1 MIRTLLLLV
10 ISFVLVSGAWA
21 QTITSSGGGSGA
33 WSDPLSWTPN
43 TVPTAANSSSVV
55 IANGHTIN
63 ITANLSIDQVTI
75 QSGGTLIIDPS
86 IVLTLANGTG
96 DEITVNAGGDL
107 TNNGTIA
114 FGPLPNRTVVVNG
127 DFNNNGAF
135 TGVGSA
141 KLFFNSGSNYFHQ
154 FANGGTIPVASWN
167 ANSTVNIVGYA
178 SGNSTPPSGLSQT
191 FGNFVWNAP
200 NQDVT
205 ISLGGLPTSLNGD
218 FRVLD
223 TGIDA
228 LFYSLSGSGPTVNIG
243 GSIEVSGGVIGFA
256 SGDSG
261 PSTWNIAGNFEV
273 SGGYVQLADDQ
284 NLTANITGDFIL
296 SGSGQIDLSATLGT
310 ANLNVQGNYTH
321 SGGDLFVN
329 GGVGNVNFTGAS
341 TKVFTSTI
349 VPAGN
354 VNYSVASL
362 STLTLSG
369 SNFIGGGG
377 TFTLNGTMQVGS
389 THAGGALQT
398 GTANGNLRV
407 SGTRT
412 FASNSTIVYNG
423 SAAQF
428 IGNGFPSGSDVNLT
442 INNASGVSLSTSLDI
457 VALRTLTLTSG
468 NISIG
473 TQTLTIN
480 GTVTGSGGLVGGPSS
495 NLVIGGTGDFGTLTF
510 NGTTQLNNFTLNRTG
525 GAGLVTL
532 GGNLTVLGTFTHTT
546 GTLAIGSNT
555 LTISG
560 AYGPSTPDDLS
571 TTSASTLIIN
581 GTGTLPSDIS
591 LAGGALGTL
600 TMARASTSFTTTS
613 TSTLTNL
620 NLNAGTF
627 ANGTGISM
635 AAGGTVTRSGGT
647 MNSLLANTVDTYNV
661 VYTTGTISSGPELP
675 DNTTALAN
683 LSKTGSGTLTL
694 SKAITINGILTLSNG
709 TFNAGSNAIDLKGNF
724 VSNAGSTLTSGTITF
739 SGTTAI
745 SGSATPTF
753 GSITITG
760 ALTPSSNFQI
770 NGNLVNNGTLNAGT
784 ATTTFG
790 GTTTISGSSTS
801 SFNNIVI
808 SGSLTAPTGTFNVAG
823 NWTNNGTF
831 NNNNGAV
838 NFNGTTTIAGSNQ
851 SNFFTVTVSGT
862 LTAPTSSLGIAGNFT
877 NNGTFNNNGGTV
889 VFNGTVVAQTVSG
902 SATTFNNV
910 TVSNPVTPGVQ
921 ITNTSRLNGTLTLTS
936 GAFMDADGP
945 SGTGVFI
952 VSSTSQTVGGR
963 IATLPNPTN
972 LTGQVTIER
981 YIHGKTGGDY
991 RYLSMPIT
999 TNANLSIWRNS
1010 IHVTG
1015 NFSDRSTNA
1024 DNSNIADSGNTNP
1037 SVFTYNST
1045 TQAFTA
1051 VNGTGGLTSA
1061 TSISSRLGYSAYDFN
1076 NGAVTV
1082 SYRGIPERGNVP
1094 ITISNANGNFN
1105 LVPNPYPSPLDWD
1118 NVVKTNVNDA
1128 MYLRVDNNVFSSY
1141 VGGVATN
1148 APFGGWTGEISTGQA
1163 FWVVSNGGGTTF
1175 TLREADK
1182 TGNNNY
1188 FLRTK
1193 SPDDYFRISLNAES
1207 GRSDEIVIRFA
1218 DNASDGYD
1226 PEWDASKLKNDQLK
1240 NPTSIETTPS
1250 FNLSSYVN
1258 NPMEEYA
1265 INSVA
1270 KLTGEKIINLN
1281 VADVEPGEYVLK
1293 FSDLA
1298 LLSSGYRV
1306 VLVDYYGRKETD
1318 ITDGSEYA
1326 FQITEEKHS
1335 TGMGRFY
1342 LRINGEPAKDFP
1354 PYLTELQVYPNPT
1367 TDYVYI
1373 ELSEMERNNLKS
1385 ITLLNAMGANLS
1397 QENYDSTI
1405 RPSGKQVLD
1414 LRERPAGLYL
1424 IAIQLGEQKKVIR
1437 VLKR

>member
-1 MIRTLLLLV
+1 MIRTLLSLV
-10 ISFVLVSGAWA
+10 LSFVLVSGAFA
-21 QTITSSGGGSGA
+21 QTITSAGSGF
-33 WSDPLSWTPN
+33 WDVPGTWVGGV
-43 TVPTAANSSSVV
+43 VPTNANSTLVSIASGHTVTVRNTESAVAVSITSNVNSRVV
-55 IANGHTIN
+55 INNGGQL
-63 ITANLSIDQVTI
+63 NLSGTLTLGTTSNRGRIEVAGILQMDDGSTIVNHAIQRLII
-75 QSGGTLIIDPS
+75 QSGGTYRMNYTSGGIIY
-86 IVLTLANGTG
+86 
-96 DEITVNAGGDL
+96 
-107 TNNGTIA
+107 
-114 FGPLPNRTVVVNG
+114 NG
-127 DFNNNGAF
+127 DFQ
-135 TGVGSA
+135 
-141 KLFFNSGSNYFHQ
+141 SGSNLEFTGYTSGSAVAPTLAVSPKTFHHVIWNCTSQ
-154 FANGGTIPVASWN
+154 GNDIDLDGILSTINGNFSVTSTGPDFWFLLLSDGADRTVTVGGNFLVSNDSYVYLSGYSGGANVTLNVLGN
-167 ANSTVNIVGYA
+167 ADINIDPGYA
-178 SGNSTPPSGLSQT
+178 
-191 FGNFVWNAP
+191 FV
-200 NQDVT
+200 
-205 ISLGGLPTSLNGD
+205 
-218 FRVLD
+218 
-223 TGIDA
+223 
-228 LFYSLSGSGPTVNIG
+228 LSGSSGNGTL
-243 GSIEVSGGVIGFA
+243 SI
-256 SGDSG
+256 
-261 PSTWNIAGNFEV
+261 TGNFNMNSPSATTYFNES
-273 SGGYVQLADDQ
+273 SGSGIIDLLGNFTLQAGTVTRAGSG
-284 NLTANITGDFIL
+284 TANINFNGAATHTFSNSGTI
-296 SGSGQIDLSATLGT
+296 SGS
-310 ANLNVQGNYTH
+310 
-321 SGGDLFVN
+321 
-329 GGVGNVNFTGAS
+329 VNF
-341 TKVFTSTI
+341 
-349 VPAGN
+349 
-354 VNYSVASL
+354 SVASL
-362 STLTLSG
+362 STLDLGTSILSG
-369 SNFIGGGG
+369 SG
-377 TFTLNGTMQVGS
+377 TFTLNGTLRVGA
-389 THAGGALQT
+389 TDAAGAIQT
-398 GTANGNLRV
+398 GATGGNIRV

-412 FASNSTIVYNG
+412 YAANSTIVYNG
-423 SAAQF
+423 VAAQF

-442 INNASGVSLSTSLDI
+442 INNANGVSLSTSLDI

-555 LTISG
+555 FTISG

-724 VSNAGSTLTSGTITF
+724 VSNAGSTLTSSAITF

-877 NNGTFNNNGGTV
+877 NSGTFNNNGGTV
-889 VFNGTVVAQTVSG
+889 VFNGTVLPQTVSG
-902 SATTFNNV
+902 SATTFNNI

-963 IATLPNPTN
+963 IAALPNPTN

-1024 DNSNIADSGNTNP
+1024 DNSNIVDSGNTNP

-1061 TSISSRLGYSAYDFN
+1061 TSISSRIGYSAYDFN

-1082 SYRGIPERGNVP
+1082 SYRGVPERGNVP

-1105 LVPNPYPSPLDWD
+1105 LVPNPYPSPLDWF

-1141 VGGVATN
+1141 VSGVATN
-1148 APFGGWTGEISTGQA
+1148 APFEGWTGEISTGQA

-1182 TGNNNY
+1182 TGNSNY

-1193 SPDDYFRISLNAES
+1193 SPEDYFRISLNAES

-1226 PEWDASKLKNDQLK
+1226 PKWDAFKLKNDQLK

-1281 VADVEPGEYVLK
+1281 IADVEPGEYILK

-1298 LLSSGYRV
+1298 LLTSGYRV
-1306 VLVDYYGRKETD
+1306 VLVDLYGRKETD
-1318 ITDGSEYA
+1318 ITDGTEYA
-1326 FQITEEKHS
+1326 FQITEEKQS

-1373 ELSEMERNNLKS
+1373 ELSEMERNNLRS

-1397 QENYDSTI
+1397 QENFDSSI
-1405 RPSGKQVLD
+1405 QPSGKHVLD